1 MKKDKRKFTECE
13 NILNKLMY
21 LGPAS
26 SLLEV
31 DFDIKSEP
39 HIRGID
45 GLACLE
51 GLAEEDE
58 KVLLKEVKKKYP
70 NGFHSRNNMGM
81 EWLKSRLE
89 ELATNH
95 SVIIKAIEP
104 YGCLMIERHNYD
116 AYKVDIETS
125 TFGHKMT
132 STIYVAITSFQR
144 SFIVFR
150 PYIQYEEFGES
161 QNIGMFQYES
171 CPMDS
176 KSDKTIFFSQEIVS
190 FREYIYEGDNL
201 KEESFG
207 FKNTD
212 MGFVNESKFGNF
224 MPAGGVG
231 HLI

>member
-13 NILNKLMY
+13 NIQNKLMY

-26 SLLEV
+26 SLLIV

-39 HIRGID
+39 RIRGID

-58 KVLLKEVKKKYP
+58 KILLEEVRKKYP

-89 ELATNH
+89 ELVDNH
-95 SVIIKAIEP
+95 PVTIQAIEP
-104 YGCLMIERHNYD
+104 YGCLMIEERNYD

-125 TFGHKMT
+125 TLT
-132 STIYVAITSFQR
+132 STVYVAITAFQR
-144 SFIVFR
+144 KFIVFR
-150 PYIQYEEFGES
+150 PYIQYKEFGDS

-171 CPMDS
+171 VPMNS
-176 KSDKTIFFSQEIVS
+176 KSDKTLFFSQEIVS
-190 FREYIYEGDNL
+190 FREYVYGGDHL

-207 FKNTD
+207 FKSD
-212 MGFVNESKFGNF
+212 MGFVNESKFGKF
-224 MPAGGVG
+224 VPTGAVG
-231 HLI
+231 HVV